1 MEIKRLFEMDDFP
14 IPQLVLPLL
23 SYTCNFSRKGLHQ
36 ALLEGKFDLVSQT
49 LPHQFQLVV

>member
-1 MEIKRLFEMDDFP
+1 MDDFP

-23 SYTCNFSRKGLHQ
+23 SYTCNFSQRGLHQ

-49 LPHQFQLVV
+49 LPHQFQFVV